1 MIDIKNTDWIKWSLG
16 NRAPFFYAIY
26 NAFIRFVM
34 PLFDFYT
41 IIKSLIT
48 SSDI

>member
-16 NRAPFFYAIY
+16 IKAPFFY
-26 NAFIRFVM
+26 VM
-34 PLFDFYT
+34 MYFYT
-41 IIKSLIT
+41 IIKSLMM